1 MPQPSNVYQFDPI
14 EIKAEKAPSQQ
25 SNPPVKVDFEKLAL
39 GLIPFTPVQFSGP
52 DALLAWGRLAGYGL
66 LAYMTYNKMR
76 PLSYA
81 AMGAMGV
88 SLATSLSA
96 KAWGKK

>member
-1 MPQPSNVYQFDPI
+1 MPQPNNVLQFDPI
-14 EIKAEKAPSQQ
+14 EIKADAPSTQ
-25 SNPPVKVDFEKLAL
+25 SNPPSKVNLEKLML
-39 GLIPFTPVQFSGP
+39 GLIPFTPVQFSGS
-52 DALLAWGRLAGYGL
+52 DSLIAWGRLAGYGL
-66 LAYMTYNKMR
+66 LAYATYNKMR

-81 AMGAMGV
+81 AIGAMGV

>member
-1 MPQPSNVYQFDPI
+1 MQPNNILQFDPI
-14 EIKAEKAPSQQ
+14 EIKAETFRETSLP
-25 SNPPVKVDFEKLAL
+25 NPPAKVDLEKLAL
-39 GLIPFTPVQFSGP
+39 GLIPFTPVQFTGP

-66 LAYMTYNKMR
+66 LAYLTYNKMR
-76 PLSYA
+76 PLSYIALGA
-81 AMGAMGV
+81 AGV

>member
-1 MPQPSNVYQFDPI
+1 MQPNNILQFDPV
-14 EIKAEKAPSQQ
+14 EIKAGAPPSQ
-25 SNPPVKVDFEKLAL
+25 SNPPAKVDLEKLAL
-39 GLIPFTPVQFSGP
+39 GLIPFTPVQFTGP

-66 LAYMTYNKMR
+66 LAYLTYNKIR
-76 PLSYA
+76 PVAYIALGA
-81 AMGAMGV
+81 AGV